1 MRRAGQNPTDVE
13 VVATIKKNF
22 LNILKGNNFKGQKLS
37 NKLRFMIW
45 GIAAT
50 TLKDKKLSNFV

>member
-22 LNILKGNNFKGQKLS
+22 LNILKGNKTFKP
-37 NKLRFMIW
+37 I
-45 GIAAT
+45 
-50 TLKDKKLSNFV
+50 LKDKNFLTNLGSWYEA